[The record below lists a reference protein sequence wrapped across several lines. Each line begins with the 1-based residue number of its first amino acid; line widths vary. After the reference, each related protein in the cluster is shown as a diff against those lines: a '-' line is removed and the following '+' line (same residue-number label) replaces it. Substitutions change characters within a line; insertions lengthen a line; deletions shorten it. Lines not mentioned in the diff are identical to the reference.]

1 MESRASERA
10 LAFRAKRSGSGATG
24 AQRMSRLAGD
34 RWLGVSRLEHLRH
47 GAVHADYSGGHFETL
62 DLGQAGHRIARVPE
76 DKPPVTC
83 LYCGKTIGPSESAV
97 IVTKTSLDESGEPD
111 FTSHSVEGIA
121 HPECWE
127 RERPEGREA

>member
-1 MESRASERA
+1 MESGASERA
-10 LAFRAKRSGSGATG
+10 RFSGRAVAAPRVRNGCRGWQATG
-24 AQRMSRLAGD
+24 
-34 RWLGVSRLEHLRH
+34 WLGVSRLEHLGY
-47 GAVHADYSGGHFETL
+47 GAVHADYSGGRFETL
-62 DLGQAGHRIARVPE
+62 DLGQAGPRIACVPE

-127 RERPEGREA
+127 RERPKGREA

>member
-1 MESRASERA
+1 VPSRVSCAAPCAKSTSQRRDAALHGNGASERA
-10 LAFRAKRSGSGATG
+10 LAFGQCGSGG
-24 AQRMSRLAGD
+24 R
-34 RWLGVSRLEHLRH
+34 
-47 GAVHADYSGGHFETL
+47 FETL
-62 DLGQAGHRIARVPE
+62 DLGQAGPRIARVPE

>member
-1 MESRASERA
+1 MESGASELA
-10 LAFRAKRSGSGATG
+10 LAFGQSGSGATG

-34 RWLGVSRLEHLRH
+34 RVARLSRLEHLGH
-47 GAVHADYSGGHFETL
+47 GAVHADYSGGRFETL
-62 DLGQAGHRIARVPE
+62 DLGRAGPRIVRVPE

-111 FTSHSVEGIA
+111 FTSQSVEGIA

-127 RERPEGREA
+127 RDRPEASEA

>member
-1 MESRASERA
+1 VAASRRSTSDKPGLESP
-10 LAFRAKRSGSGATG
+10 
-24 AQRMSRLAGD
+24 
-34 RWLGVSRLEHLRH
+34 
-47 GAVHADYSGGHFETL
+47 
-62 DLGQAGHRIARVPE
+62 RVPE

-111 FTSHSVEGIA
+111 FTSQSVEGIA

-127 RERPEGREA
+127 RDRPEASEA

>member
-1 MESRASERA
+1 M
-10 LAFRAKRSGSGATG
+10 SG
-24 AQRMSRLAGD
+24 R
-34 RWLGVSRLEHLRH
+34 
-47 GAVHADYSGGHFETL
+47 FETL
-62 DLGQAGHRIARVPE
+62 DLGQAGPRIARVPE
-76 DKPPVTC
+76 DTPPVTC

>member
-1 MESRASERA
+1 MESGASERA
-10 LAFRAKRSGSGATG
+10 LAFRASGSGATG
-24 AQRMSRLAGD
+24 AHRMSRLAGD
-34 RWLGVSRLEHLRH
+34 RWLGVSRVEQLRH
-47 GAVHADYSGGHFETL
+47 GAVHADYSGGRFETL
-62 DLGQAGHRIARVPE
+62 DLGQAGPRIARVLE

-121 HPECWE
+121 HPEC
-127 RERPEGREA
+127 

>member
-1 MESRASERA
+1 
-10 LAFRAKRSGSGATG
+10 
-24 AQRMSRLAGD
+24 
-34 RWLGVSRLEHLRH
+34 VSRLEHLGH
-47 GAVHADYSGGHFETL
+47 GAVHADYSDGRFETL
-62 DLGQAGHRIARVPE
+62 DPGQAGSRIARVPE

-111 FTSHSVEGIA
+111 FTSQSVEGIA

-127 RERPEGREA
+127 RERPGASEA

>member
-1 MESRASERA
+1 
-10 LAFRAKRSGSGATG
+10 
-24 AQRMSRLAGD
+24 
-34 RWLGVSRLEHLRH
+34 VSRLEHLRH
-47 GAVHADYSGGHFETL
+47 GAVHADYSGGRFETL
-62 DLGQAGHRIARVPE
+62 DRGQAGPRIARVPE

-97 IVTKTSLDESGEPD
+97 IVAKTSLDESGEPD

-127 RERPEGREA
+127 RERPERPEGREA